1 MIKKLLHFA
10 TRMDAKLAVVLMLT
24 GLLPLVVAGYLGFH
38 FASETLRQ
46 QVMSKLQVVADSK
59 AQRIEDFLRSR
70 VREVTVQSRSP
81 SISYFMERLG
91 VTFHRP
97 GVQSPEYAA
106 AAGEAREYL
115 TRYAQPD
122 YCDNI
127 LLIDADGDVVFSL
140 NSTPELGA
148 NLRSATGKNPSLARL
163 FDRVGML
170 LVGEH
175 SDFELDA
182 ASGEPKAFV
191 AAPIFKDG
199 VLRGIL
205 AFQIND
211 RELFEI
217 ATDYIG
223 LGDTGETVIGRR
235 EGDSILVMTPTRHDP
250 AAAFHRRIAVG
261 ARNGAPMTEATR
273 GNSGIGR
280 AWDYRG
286 VEMLTA
292 WQYLPGLRCGL
303 VVKMDAAE
311 AFAPIRTFSQA
322 TVALECLIALLV
334 AALVPLV
341 AHYLAA
347 PIRRLT
353 QTAHEFSLGDLTH
366 RSTIHSNDEIGDL
379 ASVFNQMAA
388 TIQQQ
393 IDSLSR
399 SGRDLEQRV
408 EERTADL
415 EKANLALQKEVAGHQ
430 RAEESLRESEERF
443 TTAFELAPIGVALVS
458 PDGHW
463 LKVNGAVCDL
473 VGYSEA
479 ELLARTFQ
487 DITHPE
493 DLDADLENVRR
504 LLAGEIRT
512 YQMEKRYIH
521 KRGHLVP
528 ASLSVS
534 LVRDGQGRPRYFIS
548 QIEDITER
556 KQVEESLANSH
567 SLLKATIESTADGLL
582 VVDQA
587 GQIVQFNKKF
597 AELWK
602 IPADILAAHDD
613 NHAIAFVLEQLKDPG
628 AFVAKVQELYA
639 QPELVSFDLLEFKDG
654 RTFERYSQPQRID
667 GRSVGRVW
675 SFRDITE
682 RKEAEA
688 ELAYERDLL
697 RALLDNSPDKIYF
710 KDAQSRFIKASQ
722 TMARLFGAESPAELV
737 GRTDFDFFDEAHA
750 RPAFEDEQEIIRS
763 GVPVIGMM
771 EKEVWRDGRE
781 ESWVL
786 TNKMPF
792 RNKDGEIIG
801 TFGISKDV
809 TALKRAEAKLA
820 DEQARLQFMFE
831 SMPVGVAIAR
841 RYPDGRLERIVNDAH
856 LRICGLTREQD
867 QIPGIYGK
875 ITHPEDAARQAE
887 LSRPL
892 GGGAPGQFSLEKRYV
907 RLDGEIVWVVFSFQR
922 RNRDDGSIEE
932 LTTVA
937 DITEL
942 KRAEAALRETSG
954 LLETLL
960 QNATDEIYFKDPQSR
975 FVHFSQSMLRH
986 FCRTDPAEVK
996 GHTDFDFFSEEH
1008 ARPAYEAEQ
1017 EVIRTGK
1024 AILNLEE
1031 KETHIDGRVTWA
1043 LTSKMPWRDKAGN
1056 IIGTMGISRDIT
1068 ERKKIE
1074 QALSLTLER
1083 LQLAVKAGKAGTW
1096 DLELLTGKVDW
1107 DDEMLALYGRNAGN
1121 VAQGVE
1127 RWFAAMH
1134 PDDLAPITAIYEAAL
1149 QGEKSSFDTE
1159 FRIYRGDDGSLRFI
1173 RAMGVVLRDESGRPV
1188 RMTGVNWDVTEERVR
1203 EKKLAEALAQEKEL
1217 SEKAQAGSRAKSEFL
1232 AVMSHEIRTPMNGI
1246 LGFSEL
1252 LATAPNLPGDCRD
1265 YVKTIA
1271 SSGEALLR
1279 IIDDILDF
1287 SRLEAGGLKIEPTLF
1302 SSRQI
1307 LQDIHTLL
1315 TPRAKEKQLDF
1326 FLAVDDGIPE
1336 HLWNDAGR
1344 LRQILINLVGNA
1356 LKFTA
1361 RGSVTLGMRPSRA
1374 PLENG
1379 EAAVDFFVRDT
1390 GTGIPADKIAHVF
1403 EPFAQADSSISR
1415 RYGGTGLGL
1424 AISRNLVE
1432 LMGGVLTVRSKVGE
1446 GSEFS
1451 VSLPTGMP
1459 LGAEPAVMD
1468 SARNGQDET
1477 FAKSHPLR
1485 ILIGEDDPVNRKLL
1499 LLMLRKLGYE
1509 PLIARDGAEVV
1520 DVYRREHPDCILMDL
1535 QMPRKGGLQATSE
1548 IRQLERVT
1556 PGGGHAYIAALT
1568 ADIVAEDRRLC
1579 FDVGMDAHMNKPI
1592 KRALLAKILEQASA
1606 AKAGA

>member
-10 TRMDAKLAVVLMLT
+10 TRLDAKLAVVLMLT
-24 GLLPLVVAGYLGFH
+24 GLLPLVVAGYLGLH

-46 QVMSKLQVVADSK
+46 QVMSKLQVVADGK
-59 AQRIEDFLRSR
+59 AQQIEDFLRSR
-70 VREVTVQSRSP
+70 VRDVSVQSRSR
-81 SISYFMERLG
+81 SISNFMERLS

-106 AAGEAREYL
+106 DAGEAREYL

-140 NSTPELGA
+140 HSTPELGA
-148 NLRSATGKNPSLARL
+148 NLRSATVKNPSLARL

-191 AAPIFKDG
+191 AAPIFQDG

-235 EGDSILVMTPTRHDP
+235 EGNSILVMTPTRHDP
-250 AAAFHRRIAVG
+250 AAAFHRRIMVG
-261 ARNGAPMTEATR
+261 ARNGAAMTEATR

-286 VEMLTA
+286 VEMLAA

-341 AHYLAA
+341 AHYLAT

-388 TIQQQ
+388 RIQQQ
-393 IDSLSR
+393 IDSLSQ
-399 SGRDLEQRV
+399 SGHDLELRV
-408 EERTADL
+408 EQRTADL
-415 EKANLALQKEVAGHQ
+415 ARSNLALQAEVAEHL
-430 RAEESLRESEERF
+430 RAEESRRESEERF
-443 TTAFELAPIGVALVS
+443 TAAFELAPIGVALVS

-463 LKVNGAVCDL
+463 LKVNRAVCDL

-487 DITHPE
+487 EITHSE
-493 DLDADLENVRR
+493 DLEVDLENVRR
-504 LLAGEIRT
+504 LLAGEIRS

-521 KRGHLVP
+521 RRGHVVP
-528 ASLSVS
+528 VLLSVS

-548 QIEDITER
+548 QIQDIT
-556 KQVEESLANSH
+556 
-567 SLLKATIESTADGLL
+567 
-582 VVDQA
+582 
-587 GQIVQFNKKF
+587 
-597 AELWK
+597 
-602 IPADILAAHDD
+602 
-613 NHAIAFVLEQLKDPG
+613 AI
-628 AFVAKVQELYA
+628 
-639 QPELVSFDLLEFKDG
+639 
-654 RTFERYSQPQRID
+654 
-667 GRSVGRVW
+667 
-675 SFRDITE
+675 
-682 RKEAEA
+682 KEVEA
-688 ELAYERDLL
+688 EL
-697 RALLDNSPDKIYF
+697 
-710 KDAQSRFIKASQ
+710 
-722 TMARLFGAESPAELV
+722 
-737 GRTDFDFFDEAHA
+737 
-750 RPAFEDEQEIIRS
+750 IR
-763 GVPVIGMM
+763 
-771 EKEVWRDGRE
+771 
-781 ESWVL
+781 
-786 TNKMPF
+786 
-792 RNKDGEIIG
+792 
-801 TFGISKDV
+801 
-809 TALKRAEAKLA
+809 
-820 DEQARLQFMFE
+820 EQARLRFIFE
-831 SMPVGVAIAR
+831 AMPVGVALVR
-841 RYPDGRLERIVNDAH
+841 VSPDGRCERIINDAH
-856 LRICGLTREQD
+856 LRICGLTREED
-867 QIPGIYGK
+867 QTPGIYRK
-875 ITHPEDAARQAE
+875 ITHPDDRERQAE
-887 LSRPL
+887 LSRPFEN
-892 GGGAPGQFSLEKRYV
+892 GSAGHYEMEKRYV
-907 RLDGEIVWVVFSFQR
+907 RADGEVIWVAYSFQR
-922 RNRDDGSIEE
+922 RNSEDGSFEE
-932 LTTVA
+932 LTTVV

-942 KRAEAALRETSG
+942 KRAEEALRESQALYHSLVEQVPAGIFRKDVAGRFVFANPWFCQLKGMSEDQILGRTALELAREESSNPAARWQLEFARKGQVHHEQIMETGQPIELEEIYSGPDGTPLYLHIVKSAVFGPDQKIIGTQGVVFDITELKRVEAAQRETSA
-954 LLETLL
+954 LLETML
-960 QNATDEIYFKDPQSR
+960 QNSTDDIYFKDRQSR
-975 FVHFSQSMLRH
+975 FVYFSQSMLRH
-986 FCRTDPAEVK
+986 FRLSEPDELK
-996 GHTDFDFFSEEH
+996 GRTDFDFFSEEH
-1008 ARPAYEAEQ
+1008 ARPAFESEQ
-1017 EVIRTGK
+1017 EVIRTGQ
-1024 AILNLEE
+1024 ATLNLEE

-1043 LTSKMPWRDKAGN
+1043 LTSKIPWRDKAGN
-1056 IIGTMGISRDIT
+1056 IIGTMGISKDIT
-1068 ERKKIE
+1068 ERKEIE

-1083 LQLAVKAGKAGTW
+1083 LQIAVKAGKAGTW
-1096 DLELLTGKVDW
+1096 DHDLLTGKVDW
-1107 DDEMLALYGRNAGN
+1107 DDEMLALYGVSATDLPG
-1121 VAQGVE
+1121 GVQ
-1127 RWFAAMH
+1127 RWYDLMH
-1134 PDDLAPITAIYEAAL
+1134 PDDLEAIAAIYEEAQ
-1149 QGEKSSFDTE
+1149 QGVKASFDTE
-1159 FRIYRGDDGSLRFI
+1159 FRIHRSDDGSLRFI
-1173 RAMGVVLRDESGRPV
+1173 RAMGVVLRDDSGRPV

-1315 TPRAKEKQLDF
+1315 TPRAKEKQLEF

-1432 LMGGVLTVRSKVGE
+1432 LMGGVLTVRSNVGE

-1468 SARNGQDET
+1468 SVRNGQDET